1 MAAPTATAP
10 IVERQTLSVEEAAV
24 YLGISRWLAYKMA
37 QDGRMPTVRLGAR
50 WVVPRAALDRLLES
64 ASERSDGRKRDE

>member
-1 MAAPTATAP
+1 MAAATP
-10 IVERQTLSVEEAAV
+10 SVERQTLSVEESAR

-50 WVVPRAALDRLLES
+50 RVVPKAALDRILEVPAGDQRS
-64 ASERSDGRKRDE
+64 APRAS